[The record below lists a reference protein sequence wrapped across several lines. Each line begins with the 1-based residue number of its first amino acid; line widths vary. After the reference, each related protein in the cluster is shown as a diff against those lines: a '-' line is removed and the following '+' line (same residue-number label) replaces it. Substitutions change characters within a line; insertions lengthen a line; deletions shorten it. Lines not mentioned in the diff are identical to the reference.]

1 MTGNILHLTEAAVAR
16 VKALVAESDSATAGL
31 RISVSPQ
38 GCSGLSYKMEYAAE
52 KSDHDDVIEEKGA
65 TVFIDPAAT
74 LFLLGSELDY
84 VEDRLQSGFVFKNP
98 NEKGRCGCGESFFV

>member
-1 MTGNILHLTEAAVAR
+1 MTGNILHLTDAAVER
-16 VKALVAESDSATAGL
+16 VKALVAKSESPTAGL
-31 RISVSPQ
+31 RISVSTQ

-52 KSDHDDVIEEKGA
+52 KSAHDDVVEDKGV